1 MDTLNERISEAHRRL
16 VTQQWLGRLG
26 QSLAVM
32 LSIAMV
38 AIALPRFVLIEGL
51 PANWDMAW
59 IIGSIVTAFIGS
71 GIWSYFNHT
80 SRDEAAVEVD
90 LRYDL
95 RERAASSLL
104 MTEEQRATEAGA
116 ALVEDARQA
125 VERIEVSDRF
135 ELMPK
140 RRPWLPLIPSVL
152 AFMLIAFVGTREAES
167 RPEDKPTE
175 TAKEEVKE
183 AIEKSR
189 KQLSERRKEAEKKG
203 LKDATGLLKDVEKG
217 TKDLAKLADK
227 DKTKAMV
234 KLNDLA
240 DKLEKKRQ
248 ELGGAKALR
257 RQMNQMKDLGKG
269 PAEKAAQ
276 AMQQGN
282 WKRAADEI
290 AKMQKDMKGGK
301 MSKEQQKKLAQQ
313 LGKMQKSLKQAVQ
326 QQQQKQ
332 EELKKQLEAAQRNGN
347 LQQASKLQQKL
358 DQMQQQMPQM
368 QAMQKMAQQMQ
379 QAQQAMQN
387 GDANQA
393 QAAMQQMANQ
403 LQQMQQDADAMEML
417 DAAMT
422 DIQMCKDGMCD
433 GKAGIKQGM
442 KQGQGMGQGKGQ
454 GQFPGQGMGEGMG
467 TGFRPDE
474 KHDTNFRDTQVKQN
488 VGRGGSTFG
497 GLVDGPSIKGTVTA
511 DIKQELNSE
520 SVQPA
525 DPLTSER
532 LPRSRREHAEEY
544 FRKLREEL

>member
-1 MDTLNERISEAHRRL
+1 METLNDRINEAHRRL
-16 VTQQWLGRLG
+16 VTQQWLGRLVLSMLVLL
-26 QSLAVM
+26 SL
-32 LSIAMV
+32 AMV
-38 AIALPRFVLIEGL
+38 AIALPRFAVIEGL
-51 PANWDMAW
+51 PANWDFAW
-59 IIGSIVTAFIGS
+59 LLGSVLTAFVGS
-71 GIWSYFNHT
+71 AIWSYFDHT

-104 MTEEQRATEAGA
+104 MTEEQRSTEAGA
-116 ALVEDARQA
+116 ALVEDARRA
-125 VERIEVSDRF
+125 VERIEVSERF
-135 ELMPK
+135 SLVPK
-140 RRPWLPLIPSVL
+140 RRAWLPLVPGLL
-152 AFMLIAFVGTREAES
+152 AFALLAFVGTKDAES
-167 RPEDKPTE
+167 RPDNKSAD

-183 AIEKSR
+183 AIKKSR
-189 KQLSERRKEAEKKG
+189 KKLEERRKEAEKRG
-203 LKDATGLLKDVEKG
+203 LKDATGLLKDVEEG
-217 TKDLAKLADK
+217 TKDLAKLADQ

-240 DKLEKKRQ
+240 DKLEKRRQ
-248 ELGGAKALR
+248 QLGGAKALR
-257 RQMNQMKDLGKG
+257 QQMNQMKDLGKG

-282 WKRAADEI
+282 WQRAADEV
-290 AKMQKDMKGGK
+290 AKMQQAMKSGK
-301 MSKEQQKKLAQQ
+301 MSKDEQKKLAEQ
-313 LGKMQKSLKQAVQ
+313 LGKMQKSLKQAVE
-326 QQQQKQ
+326 QQKQ
-332 EELKKQLEAAQRNGN
+332 KQAELKKQLEKAQRNGN
-347 LQQASKLQQKL
+347 MQQASKLQQKL

-368 QAMQKMAQQMQ
+368 QAMQQMAQQMQ

-403 LQQMQQDADAMEML
+403 LQQMQQDAEAMEML

-422 DIQMCKDGMCD
+422 DIEMCKDGMCD

-442 KQGQGMGQGKGQ
+442 KQGMGQGQ
-454 GQFPGQGMGEGMG
+454 GEFPGQGMGEGMG
-467 TGFRPDE
+467 GGFRPDE

-488 VGRGGSTFG
+488 IGRGGSTFG
-497 GLVDGPSIKGTVTA
+497 GLVDGPSIKGAVTA
-511 DIKQELNSE
+511 EIKQELNSE